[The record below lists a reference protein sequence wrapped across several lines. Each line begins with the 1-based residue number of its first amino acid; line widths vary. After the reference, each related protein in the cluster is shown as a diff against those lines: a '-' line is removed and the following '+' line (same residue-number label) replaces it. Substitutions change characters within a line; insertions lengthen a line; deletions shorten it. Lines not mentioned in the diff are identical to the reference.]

1 MKSSP
6 KKKTEMNP
14 EFQLTD
20 EELISRF
27 QAGDEGAFEEIVN
40 RYADRLLK
48 FAYRFVL
55 DREEAED
62 IVQDTFLKV
71 YQNRHAYREIA
82 KFSTWIYT
90 ITGNLAK
97 TILRKRKNR
106 KMFPFS
112 RTTSEDNDKEIE
124 YPSTERPPDTK
135 LAGEIEEQIIQRA
148 IIKLPEHFRT
158 VIILRDIQDLSYEE
172 ISNIIDAPLRT
183 VKSRI
188 NRARLRL
195 QEELEHL
202 RR

>member
-1 MKSSP
+1 MEDRFKI
-6 KKKTEMNP
+6 
-14 EFQLTD
+14 TD
-20 EELISRF
+20 EELIQRF
-27 QAGDEGAFEEIVN
+27 QAGEEEAFEEIVH
-40 RYADRLLK
+40 RYANRLMN

-97 TILRKRKNR
+97 TILRKRRSR
-106 KMFPFS
+106 KLTYFS
-112 RTTSEDNDKEIE
+112 RMAPEEKEIDF
-124 YPSTERPPDTK
+124 PSTEHPPHDN
-135 LAGEIEEQIIQRA
+135 LERQVEAQLIQKA
-148 IIKLPEHFRT
+148 VVNLPEHFRT
-158 VIILRDIQDLSYEE
+158 VIILRDIQELSYEE
-172 ISNIIDAPLRT
+172 ISNIIAAPLGT

-195 QEELEHL
+195 QEELEQL
-202 RR
+202 RQK